1 MSDGAGIARIHP
13 VKEVS
18 AMQLIQEVTQGRTD
32 SELESASM
40 PCALRRGVGKH
51 LIAECWDCNDRIY
64 SPTAVREALEDAVQA
79 SGATLLRLIVHTFE
93 PYGVSAVAI
102 VSESHLFI
110 HTWPEM
116 RYIAV
121 DVFTCGETF
130 PERALEVIR
139 EHFEPRRVKTLELE
153 RGVWP

>member
-1 MSDGAGIARIHP
+1 
-13 VKEVS
+13 
-18 AMQLIQEVTQGRTD
+18 MQTTQEVTMGRI
-32 SELESASM
+32 ENEMESVMVS
-40 PCALRRGVGKH
+40 PALRQGVGRH
-51 LIAECWDCNDRIY
+51 LIAECWDCNERIF
-64 SPTAVREALEDAVQA
+64 SATAIREALEEAVKA

-139 EHFEPRRVKTLELE
+139 DYFEPRRLKVIELE

>member
-1 MSDGAGIARIHP
+1 
-13 VKEVS
+13 
-18 AMQLIQEVTQGRTD
+18 MQTTQEVTMGRT
-32 SELESASM
+32 ENEMESVMVS
-40 PCALRRGVGKH
+40 PALRRGVGRH
-51 LIAECWDCNDRIY
+51 LIAECWDCNERIF
-64 SPTAVREALEDAVQA
+64 SATAIREALEEAVKA

-130 PERALEVIR
+130 QNGRWRSSAT
-139 EHFEPRRVKTLELE
+139 TLSPA
-153 RGVWP
+153 G

>member
-1 MSDGAGIARIHP
+1 
-13 VKEVS
+13 
-18 AMQLIQEVTQGRTD
+18 MQITQEVTTG
-32 SELESASM
+32 SIENELESVTLS
-40 PCALRRGVGKH
+40 PALCRGVGKH
-51 LIAECWDCNDRIY
+51 LIAELWDCNEKVF
-64 SPTAVREALEDAVQA
+64 SATAIREALEEAVKA
-79 SGATLLRLIVHTFE
+79 SGATLLRIIVHTFE

-102 VSESHLFI
+102 VSESHIFI

-139 EHFEPRRVKTLELE
+139 YYFEPRRLKVIELE

>member
-1 MSDGAGIARIHP
+1 
-13 VKEVS
+13 
-18 AMQLIQEVTQGRTD
+18 MQLLQEVTMGRTGN
-32 SELESASM
+32 EMESVTMS
-40 PCALRRGVGKH
+40 PALRRGVGKH
-51 LIAECWDCNDRIY
+51 IIAECWDCNERIY
-64 SPTAVREALEDAVQA
+64 SATSIREALEEAVKA

-102 VSESHLFI
+102 VSESHIFI

-130 PERALEVIR
+130 PEHALEVIR
-139 EHFEPRRVKTLELE
+139 DYFEPRRLKVIELE

>member
-1 MSDGAGIARIHP
+1 
-13 VKEVS
+13 
-18 AMQLIQEVTQGRTD
+18 MQITQEVTMGRT
-32 SELESASM
+32 ENEMESVAMS
-40 PCALRRGVGKH
+40 PALRRGVGKH
-51 LIAECWDCNDRIY
+51 LIAECWDCNERIY
-64 SPTAVREALEDAVQA
+64 SPTAIREALEEAVKA

-130 PERALEVIR
+130 PERAFEVIR
-139 EHFEPRRVKTLELE
+139 DYFEPRRLKVIELE